1 MPRLDLT
8 AREATLHNALVVCF
22 DLENFSDFCNQP
34 EPSVAAAVPRLLKRI
49 FDLLNAML
57 DELGKT
63 NPMYS
68 GTIFNQDGSKPDP
81 SLIKFTGDGALMI
94 WACKEP
100 GADLDTV
107 FCNRVALMMREFQ
120 ETLAVHLPKL
130 ETELRVQGLPQRVR
144 VSITSGGV
152 YALRPPHSFTMFTEP
167 RDFIGYCI
175 NLAVRLQSHCRE
187 VGFLM
192 HYSIQPD
199 MPDLVQLVAKG
210 IKGAR
215 KEKVFVFAED
225 LANVS
230 PTVLKRRF
238 EWDD

>member
-8 AREATLHNALVVCF
+8 AKEATLHKALVVCF
-22 DLENFSDFCNQP
+22 DLENFSEFCNQP
-34 EPSVAAAVPRLLKRI
+34 EPSVAAAVPKLLKRI

-63 NPMYS
+63 NPMS
-68 GTIFNQDGSKPDP
+68 LGTIFNQDGNKPDP
-81 SLIKFTGDGALMI
+81 SLIKFTGDGALMV
-94 WACKEP
+94 WVCREP
-100 GADLDTV
+100 GAD
-107 FCNRVALMMREFQ
+107 FQPKFYNGVALMMREFQ
-120 ETLAVHLPKL
+120 KTLAVHLPKL

-167 RDFIGYCI
+167 QDFIGYCI

-187 VGFLM
+187 VRFLM
-192 HYSIQPD
+192 HESVRPEI
-199 MPDLVQLVAKG
+199 PDLSRLVARG

-215 KEKVFVFAED
+215 KEPVLVFHSD
-225 LANVS
+225 LAD
-230 PTVLKRRF
+230 TAILTLKKKF
-238 EWDD
+238 EW